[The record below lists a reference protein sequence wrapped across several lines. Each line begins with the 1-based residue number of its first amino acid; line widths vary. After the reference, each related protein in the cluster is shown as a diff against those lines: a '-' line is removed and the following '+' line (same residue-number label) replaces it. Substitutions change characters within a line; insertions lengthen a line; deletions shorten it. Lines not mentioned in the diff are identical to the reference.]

1 LKHRSLLRLLPY
13 LARHRNRLLV
23 GLGCLLATT
32 AFAVAAPWVLRYAID
47 DLTLELTRGRL
58 WAYAGTFV
66 SVVLAEGVFRY
77 YMRTLLIGVSRELE
91 YELRRD
97 LFQHL
102 LRLSPGYY
110 DRQRVG
116 DIMSRGSSDLSA
128 VRMVLGPGIMYTANT
143 VATFFG
149 AISLMLAISPRL
161 TLLALVPLATVS
173 LLVRYFGRR
182 IHDRFTAV
190 QEQLSEMTALV
201 QESLSGVRVVRA
213 YVQEPHEL
221 KRFRAANDEYVER
234 NERLVRL
241 FGSLY
246 PGIQLLIGSGAVL
259 VLWLGGRM
267 VISGSISL
275 GEFVAF
281 GAYLTMLHWPMI
293 ALGWVVNLFER
304 GEASM
309 SRILEI
315 LDAEP
320 EIADA
325 SPADVSQLAGAVR
338 FRNLSFAYDGTP
350 VLHGIDLDVKAGQT
364 VAVVGPTGSGKSTL
378 VRLLPRLYDAPPGS
392 LFVDGHDVRTL
403 PLETLRR
410 AVGFIPQET
419 FLFSVTVRENVAF
432 GAADASDERVRWASG
447 VAQLAQDVEDFPKGY
462 ETFVGE
468 RGITLSGGQKQRT
481 AIARALAMDPK
492 ILVLDDAL
500 ASVDTYTEEEILKGL
515 REVMADRTTF
525 IVSHRVSTV
534 KDADLIVVLR
544 EGRIVERGRHDQLVA
559 AGGFYADLHRR
570 QLLEEEVQT
579 A

>member
-1 LKHRSLLRLLPY
+1 M
-13 LARHRNRLLV
+13 
-23 GLGCLLATT
+23 TT
-32 AFAVAAPWVLRYAID
+32 AFALAAPWVLRYAID
-47 DLTLELTRGRL
+47 DLTLELTRSKL
-58 WAYAGTFV
+58 WSYAGVFV
-66 SVVLAEGVFRY
+66 AVVLAEGVFRY
-77 YMRTLLIGVSRELE
+77 YMRTLLIGISRELE

-97 LFQHL
+97 LFDHL
-102 LRLSPGYY
+102 LRLSPSYY

-116 DIMSRGSSDLSA
+116 DIMSRGSSDMSA

-143 VATFFG
+143 VAIFLG
-149 AISLMLAISPRL
+149 GISLMLALTPRL

-221 KRFRAANDEYVER
+221 KRFLAANDEYVDR

-241 FGSLY
+241 FGALY

-259 VLWLGGRM
+259 VLWLGGGM
-267 VISGSISL
+267 VIAGSISL
-275 GEFVAF
+275 GDFVAF
-281 GAYLTMLHWPMI
+281 GIYLTMLHWPMI

-309 SRILEI
+309 SRILDI

-320 EIADA
+320 EIADDD
-325 SPADVSQLAGAVR
+325 PVDLNELTGAVR
-338 FRNLSFAYDGTP
+338 FRNLSFAYDGPP
-350 VLHGIDLDVKAGQT
+350 VLQGIDLDVPAGRT
-364 VAVVGPTGSGKSTL
+364 VAIVGPTGAGKSTL
-378 VRLLPRLYDAPPGS
+378 VRLLPRLYEAPEGT
-392 LFVDGHDVRTL
+392 LFVDGHDVRSL
-403 PLETLRR
+403 PLDTLRR

-419 FLFSVTVRENVAF
+419 FLFSETVRENVAF
-432 GAADASDERVRWASG
+432 GASDASDQRVRWAAG
-447 VAQLAQDVEDFPKGY
+447 VAQLGRDIDDFPEGY
-462 ETFVGE
+462 GTFVGE

-515 REVMADRTTF
+515 RGVMANRTTF

-534 KDADLIVVLR
+534 KGADLIVVLR
-544 EGRIVERGRHDQLVA
+544 EGRIVERGSHEQLVE
-559 AGGFYADLHRR
+559 AGGFYSDLHRR